1 MRIDTTT
8 IARTDVRDA
17 LRHLSRDR
25 TPGRTPLTRL
35 QVVERAVA
43 RSGMRPSP
51 GAREYELAQLL
62 AETVEAEL
70 ERLRRTLRPRPQVDA
85 SDFRAALQRDFGV
98 GHRELESWSA
108 VYHLYL
114 RPDLNIG
121 LDEMEELLGDRH
133 RRTLQRRLQEGVT
146 ALSVHLQT
154 LERSAVAEARRER
167 LAMNLPHGGQSELV
181 GRAREIAVVRAL
193 LSADLGRRA
202 VALGG
207 PSGIGKTAVAR
218 AAALAEIKDDNVA
231 DVIWVSPLAEDDRD
245 LACGEDGPPMPVQRQ
260 TSGRV
265 RSIDAVGRLVRHAHL
280 ADHAD
285 GRPQAAVAEN
295 RSAFATPMLVV
306 IDGVNDPAAA
316 AAWSEEIA
324 GWGLRARAL
333 LTGRVCWSGVDGVRP
348 VTLRPL
354 GRSASVALLRRL
366 AKERGLPDVAR
377 SSDDVLDPL
386 AEATAGVPRAIQMAV
401 GRLRALGCAQVAN
414 ELARGN
420 GPVADMSRD
429 MWDDGWRRASERARL
444 VVREVATGVADG
456 LAPTTDA
463 VRRGAGLDHDDAM
476 AALQEAVDLGLLEAA
491 GDAATRSFRTRP
503 FLRRFLATTHG
514 RTPVD

>member
-285 GRPQAAVAEN
+285 GRP
-295 RSAFATPMLVV
+295 
-306 IDGVNDPAAA
+306 
-316 AAWSEEIA
+316 
-324 GWGLRARAL
+324 
-333 LTGRVCWSGVDGVRP
+333 
-348 VTLRPL
+348 
-354 GRSASVALLRRL
+354 
-366 AKERGLPDVAR
+366 
-377 SSDDVLDPL
+377 
-386 AEATAGVPRAIQMAV
+386 
-401 GRLRALGCAQVAN
+401 
-414 ELARGN
+414 
-420 GPVADMSRD
+420 
-429 MWDDGWRRASERARL
+429 
-444 VVREVATGVADG
+444 
-456 LAPTTDA
+456 
-463 VRRGAGLDHDDAM
+463 
-476 AALQEAVDLGLLEAA
+476 
-491 GDAATRSFRTRP
+491 
-503 FLRRFLATTHG
+503 
-514 RTPVD
+514 